1 MGKREAKKILT
12 QQEAALAKA
21 MFLYTDKNN
30 QQILSYFIRPG
41 NDINGRVMTQLRKK
55 VIHKNVSP
63 ASREEMEAFIKEREI
78 QSGLVIPKTENP
90 IVLYQIP
97 GREIEISVRID
108 EANETVWLTQSEM
121 AHLFNKDFNTI
132 NEHIQNIY
140 NECELEPIS
149 TSREFRDVRTEG
161 NRTVS
166 RKVMQYNLDI
176 IISVGYRVK
185 SYQGTQF
192 RIWANRVLKQ
202 YLSKGFALN
211 QKKLLE
217 EQEEN
222 LSALQ
227 KAVDLVQRGVSQ
239 RITSLDEAGI
249 LMRIL
254 SDFSQGLKLLDDY
267 DNNALDAS
275 GKTDK
280 EAVIIEVSE
289 FLEVIDKMKPCFES
303 AVFAN
308 PKDDSFNSSVNQI
321 YQTFGGQDCYS
332 SIEEKAAM
340 LLYLIT
346 KNHSCSDGNKRI
358 AAQCFLY
365 FLEKNGLLYEEGQP
379 IIDNATLAAITV
391 LIAESKS
398 DEMETIKQMVVS
410 ILNRNKMNYGQG
422 CKKG

>member
-1 MGKREAKKILT
+1 
-12 QQEAALAKA
+12 
-21 MFLYTDKNN
+21 
-30 QQILSYFIRPG
+30 
-41 NDINGRVMTQLRKK
+41 
-55 VIHKNVSP
+55 
-63 ASREEMEAFIKEREI
+63 
-78 QSGLVIPKTENP
+78 
-90 IVLYQIP
+90 
-97 GREIEISVRID
+97 
-108 EANETVWLTQSEM
+108 M

-217 EQEEN
+217 EQGEN

-267 DNNALDAS
+267 DNNAFYIFWKRT
-275 GKTDK
+275 G
-280 EAVIIEVSE
+280 
-289 FLEVIDKMKPCFES
+289 FYMK
-303 AVFAN
+303 
-308 PKDDSFNSSVNQI
+308 KDSQ
-321 YQTFGGQDCYS
+321 
-332 SIEEKAAM
+332 
-340 LLYLIT
+340 
-346 KNHSCSDGNKRI
+346 
-358 AAQCFLY
+358 
-365 FLEKNGLLYEEGQP
+365 
-379 IIDNATLAAITV
+379 
-391 LIAESKS
+391 
-398 DEMETIKQMVVS
+398 
-410 ILNRNKMNYGQG
+410 
-422 CKKG
+422 

>member
-217 EQEEN
+217 EQGEN

-346 KNHSCSDGNKRI
+346 KNHSFSDGNKRI